1 LPNFGIPRRANDNEK
16 RERAALN
23 WRRGLFRLWLLL
35 SAGWIMGWAIYLVM
49 EGMQGGLS
57 TTGDW
62 ITVPIVLFAPPIA
75 LGIFGAAMIWA
86 LRGFLE

>member
-1 LPNFGIPRRANDNEK
+1 MPNFGIPRRANDNEK